1 MEKIINIDGRD
12 VGFKATALTPR
23 LYRHHIGRDI
33 VRDMKQL
40 DKAFKKAESGAETEE
55 EKKEAQLSVI
65 DLEIF
70 ENVAYIMAR
79 QYDPGIPDTPEEWL
93 EEFSVF
99 SIYEVLPEILKLW
112 NLNNRTTAVPKKN
125 RRRRSGNRR
134 GQHSS

>member
-1 MEKIINIDGRD
+1 MEKVIRIDGKD

-23 LYRHHIGRDI
+23 LYRHRIGRDI
-33 VRDMKQL
+33 VQDMKRL
-40 DKAFKKAESGAETEE
+40 DKAFKKAAKDAETEE
-55 EKKEAQLSVI
+55 EKEEARLSVL

-79 QYDPGIPDTPEEWL
+79 QYDPDIPDSPEEWL

-99 SIYEVLPEILKLW
+99 SIYDVLPEILTLW

-125 RRRRSGNRR
+125 RRRRSGKRR
-134 GQHSS
+134 VQHSS

>member
-1 MEKIINIDGRD
+1 MENVIKIDGKD

-23 LYRHHIGRDI
+23 LYRHRIGRDI
-33 VRDMKQL
+33 VQDMKRL
-40 DKAFKKAESGAETEE
+40 DRAFKKAEKSAETEE
-55 EKKEAQLSVI
+55 EKEDAQLSVI

-79 QYDPGIPDTPEEWL
+79 QYNPTIPDTPEEWL

-112 NLNNRTTAVPKKN
+112 SFNNHTTAIPKKN
-125 RRRRSGNRR
+125 RKRRSGKKR
-134 GQHSS
+134 GQHSY